1 MSATKINDRNL
12 SFIIKRDHSARNVHS
27 RDRNA
32 RESEDFLSRKR
43 FKIQP
48 YSSFEDRFIEQ
59 ERINKRTWEMLNKI
73 EEKTKGNMIVAGEIE
88 RNNNIYLTLEKRIND
103 LTIELN
109 KKDEIIN
116 EMIEFKQIMLE
127 KISNDQQ
134 FKGKSIEKT
143 QVLFEEIVRVGQNA
157 ENCEKTMQILQRN
170 LKKYK
175 SKAIASEI
183 LPELEEKMQVIQS
196 NLSNISQ
203 SMNYDKHDFSQMK
216 LFTEKMK
223 NEFESYLG
231 ELKSNFQSSLY
242 NISEDMMKRI
252 ENEGNNRIKNSNDF
266 KYSLDITSHLIN
278 ERLSSDIIGIKNEL
292 LAIDQ
297 RFSAG
302 IMAEKESLNELQRI
316 VDKIAKEF
324 QKELNDE
331 KLLRIQLENSIGH
344 KILDLQN
351 QLNLNVKDLKA
362 EQAVTISKFTE
373 TLYVEID
380 TRMQAENELKCMIE
394 ITCKDILTELQ
405 NQQLRIDSL
414 KIELTNKEDQL
425 KHSISEKADLVSRY
439 AESESQK
446 LNDLLKNNYNNCKQA
461 VSDLTES
468 LKNNYNNCKQAI
480 SDLTE
485 SLKKNIINTEKWKNS
500 YIETSSKLNALITK
514 ADSSLEETSKKM
526 KTNILKRIK
535 ILQTSLEKK
544 ISSNCKIL
552 EKRTDTLKE
561 EMQKCL
567 DELYNNSIENKG
579 IIKDSIAALDEK
591 ICKIDDCY
599 HQEIEDIIE
608 NIDSID
614 KDIKFLVESTDN
626 YSEIIAQLETR
637 IDLKISNEKI
647 SREHMVNFFQQEI
660 FIIIEELKEK
670 DEIIDKELSEIKNI
684 NKGTLKKI
692 SENIENFEE
701 LSKGFEH
708 FRTNI
713 KAEIHDYL
721 EDLSWVKEKIENG
734 EILLEEVQ
742 RKIEEV
748 QEDHTKF
755 RILAKNVFKNQQ
767 AEYLKE
773 SQHVVNDLT
782 NRVENMDILT
792 KLNLLFKEMD
802 SNEIET
808 QAMLQLYKKELEY
821 IQERQ
826 KKALE
831 EAQATVYT
839 VFEQKISDLQGV
851 LVGEMQNAIKMV
863 NENKF
868 ESINL
873 SGLQE
878 ISKRFKK

>member
-1 MSATKINDRNL
+1 
-12 SFIIKRDHSARNVHS
+12 
-27 RDRNA
+27 
-32 RESEDFLSRKR
+32 
-43 FKIQP
+43 
-48 YSSFEDRFIEQ
+48 
-59 ERINKRTWEMLNKI
+59 MLNKI

-485 SLKKNIINTEKWKNS
+485 SLKKNIINTEK
-500 YIETSSKLNALITK
+500 
-514 ADSSLEETSKKM
+514 
-526 KTNILKRIK
+526 
-535 ILQTSLEKK
+535 
-544 ISSNCKIL
+544 
-552 EKRTDTLKE
+552 
-561 EMQKCL
+561 
-567 DELYNNSIENKG
+567 
-579 IIKDSIAALDEK
+579 
-591 ICKIDDCY
+591 
-599 HQEIEDIIE
+599 
-608 NIDSID
+608 
-614 KDIKFLVESTDN
+614 
-626 YSEIIAQLETR
+626 
-637 IDLKISNEKI
+637 
-647 SREHMVNFFQQEI
+647 
-660 FIIIEELKEK
+660 
-670 DEIIDKELSEIKNI
+670 
-684 NKGTLKKI
+684 
-692 SENIENFEE
+692 
-701 LSKGFEH
+701 
-708 FRTNI
+708 
-713 KAEIHDYL
+713 
-721 EDLSWVKEKIENG
+721 
-734 EILLEEVQ
+734 
-742 RKIEEV
+742 
-748 QEDHTKF
+748 
-755 RILAKNVFKNQQ
+755 
-767 AEYLKE
+767 
-773 SQHVVNDLT
+773 
-782 NRVENMDILT
+782 
-792 KLNLLFKEMD
+792 
-802 SNEIET
+802 
-808 QAMLQLYKKELEY
+808 
-821 IQERQ
+821 
-826 KKALE
+826 
-831 EAQATVYT
+831 
-839 VFEQKISDLQGV
+839 
-851 LVGEMQNAIKMV
+851 
-863 NENKF
+863 
-868 ESINL
+868 
-873 SGLQE
+873 
-878 ISKRFKK
+878 